1 MSESKVGP
9 IHDSEPARNFVK
21 GFMVALAEGPPPF
34 ELCLRCCV
42 RGIAMGLRD
51 VLAAAKNADI
61 EAFTELQAECLHILD
76 PERPML
82 VEESETPQ

>member
-21 GFMVALAEGPPPF
+21 GIMVALSEGPVPF
-34 ELCLRCCV
+34 NLCLRCSV
-42 RGIAMGLRD
+42 RGLAMGLRD
-51 VLAAAKNADI
+51 VLAAAKDADI
-61 EAFTELQAECLHILD
+61 EAFTELQAECLHIID

-82 VEESETPQ
+82 VEGSETPQ